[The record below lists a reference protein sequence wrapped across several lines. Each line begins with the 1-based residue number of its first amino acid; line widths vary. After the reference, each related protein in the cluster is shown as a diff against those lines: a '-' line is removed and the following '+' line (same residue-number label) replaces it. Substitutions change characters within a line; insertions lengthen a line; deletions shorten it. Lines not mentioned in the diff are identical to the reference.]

1 MPQGDIGVEEKRD
14 AIEDG
19 APASGKVSCRVVP
32 VAQFA
37 VFGGD
42 GAEVAQRLYLRD
54 LRRRMDMIEKTRE
67 SGEAFVAHELFV
79 VDAPVRL
86 SKDLMSL
93 AWNPAEAVVDGHRV
107 S

>member
-1 MPQGDIGVEEKRD
+1 
-14 AIEDG
+14 
-19 APASGKVSCRVVP
+19 
-32 VAQFA
+32 
-37 VFGGD
+37 
-42 GAEVAQRLYLRD
+42 
-54 LRRRMDMIEKTRE
+54 MDMIEKTRE